1 VHTRLPEGLALIF
14 DMDGVLVN
22 SNPIHCEAWIVF
34 NRRYGLETTETMRQ
48 SIYGKRNDDVV
59 RDFYGATL
67 PREEVL
73 ARGAAKEA
81 VYRDMIGERIEQIL
95 VPGLRL
101 FLEDHRHDVMALAS
115 NAEPANVDFILD
127 RARLRP
133 YFRAV
138 VDGHQVHRPKPHPEI
153 YLLTAALLGVPPA
166 NCVVFEDSLWGVE
179 AARAA
184 GARVIGLRT
193 THEDLPGVALAIDN
207 FENRELEPW
216 LQAQKPLT

>member
-34 NRRYGLETTETMRQ
+34 NRRYGLETTEAMRQ

-59 RDFYGATL
+59 RDFYGNAL
-67 PREEVL
+67 PQEEVL
-73 ARGAAKEA
+73 ARGAAKE
-81 VYRDMIGERIEQIL
+81 VLYREMIGERIEQIL
-95 VPGLRL
+95 VPGLRR
-101 FLEDHRHDVMALAS
+101 FLDNHRNDAMALAS

-127 RARLRP
+127 RVCLRR
-133 YFRAV
+133 YFRTV
-138 VDGHQVHRPKPHPEI
+138 VDGHQVHHPKPHPEI
-153 YLLTAALLGVPPA
+153 YLLTADLLGLPPA
-166 NCVVFEDSLWGVE
+166 NCVVFEDSFWGVE

-207 FENRELEPW
+207 FEDRELELW
-216 LQAQKPLT
+216 LQAQKPLA